1 MNFLS
6 YIKLK
11 YDFGADI
18 FSIYYSNIIVAR
30 ARIRSLQGVRV
41 NIAIIDVIVFLE
53 STFNFAWA
61 SMSVLRFLRICKYT
75 KLKLKLQTIYL
86 NFVELLEF
94 KDTVHGCF
102 CNSSAHKLIAQ
113 A

>member
-1 MNFLS
+1 MNLNFLS
-6 YIKLK
+6 YIKPK
-11 YDFGADI
+11 YAFGADI

-53 STFNFAWA
+53 STFKCCRAL
-61 SMSVLRFLRICKYT
+61 LRFLRICKYT